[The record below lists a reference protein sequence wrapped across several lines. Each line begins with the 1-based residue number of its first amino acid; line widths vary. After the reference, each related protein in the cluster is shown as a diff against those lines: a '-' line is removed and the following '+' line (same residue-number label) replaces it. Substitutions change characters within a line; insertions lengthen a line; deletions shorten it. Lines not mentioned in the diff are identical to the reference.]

1 MAESIIDEVV
11 NKLMNEVTE
20 KSLKRNSSYCKNIL
34 KWSMY
39 ETQEWT
45 LYFYCN
51 KTVIFDVCSF
61 ESNM

>member
-1 MAESIIDEVV
+1 M
-11 NKLMNEVTE
+11 KLLK

-34 KWSMY
+34 KWTMY
-39 ETQEWT
+39 ET
-45 LYFYCN
+45 LYFYYN